1 MLIFLVNKIYLSYNK
16 LNYFYQAE
24 KKISN
29 YVVSFFLLIKCTNM
43 EDLINWEI
51 SIIVRNMLIGKGW
64 KRERDREGEWE
75 RERSQAQEEISG
87 LLAKKCLD
95 TIMGYLF
102 LWL

>member
-16 LNYFYQAE
+16 LNFYQTE

-29 YVVSFFLLIKCTNM
+29 YIVSFLLLIKCTNM

-64 KRERDREGEWE
+64 KRERERESRRGREKE
-75 RERSQAQEEISG
+75 RERSQVQKEISG

-95 TIMGYLF
+95 TIMG
-102 LWL
+102 